1 MLIGMQTVYVW
12 SYRFCLVLVCLGL
25 VIVMVMFFFKL
36 DFADGILLKEVHR
49 LLRPNGY
56 FVYTSPPA
64 YRNDKEYPM
73 IWDKLV
79 SLTNS
84 MCWKLV
90 SRKVQTAI
98 WIKEENV
105 ECLKKKAELKAI
117 SLCDVEDALK
127 PSWQVPL
134 RDCVQI
140 SGHTEKRPSSL
151 AERLST
157 YPETLR
163 NIGTF
168 LLLSSF

>member
-1 MLIGMQTVYVW
+1 
-12 SYRFCLVLVCLGL
+12 
-25 VIVMVMFFFKL
+25 
-36 DFADGILLKEVHR
+36 
-49 LLRPNGY
+49 
-56 FVYTSPPA
+56 
-64 YRNDKEYPM
+64 M

-79 SLTNS
+79 SLANS

-98 WIKEENV
+98 WVKEENV
-105 ECLKKKAELKAI
+105 ECLKKNAELKLI

-140 SGHTEKRPSSL
+140 SGDTEMRSSSL
-151 AERLST
+151 AERLSK

-163 NIGTF
+163 NKGTF